1 MEPGL
6 AFYQETMNMTAS
18 KSLIQKITASNGGV
32 FTGPGTNSYLIG
44 TEDITLVDPGPKI
57 DAHLSNLLKLGNNK
71 IKRILVTHTHP
82 DHSPGAKVLGDK
94 LNVPLMG
101 RLVAKDDSRQDRTF
115 KPDQI
120 LSHGDT
126 IKTSE
131 YTIEVIHTPG
141 HASNHL
147 CYLVPEEETM
157 LTGDHIMNGST
168 VVIAHPD
175 GSMREYLDSLAL
187 LKNYVFN
194 RIAPGHGDFLGD
206 PFAVVDWIIAH
217 RLERESKVVAKLKL
231 LSSCNSDTLVKE
243 VYDDVDAKLHPIALW
258 SLEAHLKK
266 LADDQITAFD
276 TVSKTWS
283 LNHNL

>member
-6 AFYQETMNMTAS
+6 AFYQERMDMKAP
-18 KSLIQKITASNGGV
+18 KSIIQRITASNGSV

-44 TEDITLVDPGPKI
+44 TNDITLVDPGPKI
-57 DAHLSNLLKLGNNK
+57 DAHLSNLLELGKNK

-82 DHSPGAKVLGDK
+82 DHSPGAKVLADK
-94 LNVPLMG
+94 LNIPLMG

-115 KPDQI
+115 KPDQV
-120 LSHGDT
+120 LNHGDI
-126 IKTSE
+126 IKTDE

-147 CYLVPEEETM
+147 CYLIAEEETM

-175 GSMREYLDSLAL
+175 GSMRQYLDSLKL
-187 LKNYVFN
+187 LKNYKFN
-194 RIAPGHGDFLGD
+194 RIGPGHGDFLGD

-217 RLERESKVVAKLKL
+217 RLERESKVVEKLQL
-231 LSSCNSDTLVKE
+231 ISPCNSNTLVKE
-243 VYDDVDAKLHPIALW
+243 VYDDVDERLHPIALW
-258 SLEAHLKK
+258 SLEAHLTK
-266 LADDQITAFD
+266 LLEDKVAVFD
-276 TVSKTWS
+276 SDEQAWS
-283 LNHNL
+283 LN